1 MRILMMFLTPLMKK
15 FVGLLLAIFVLFTTL
30 GGVQA
35 ALFSDVPDS
44 HANFTAIEFLRN
56 RGIINGYEDGTFKPD
71 RAVSRAEF
79 LKIVLLSSGNPVM
92 AGDLDRSGFSDVSLS
107 AWYVGFVNRALA
119 LGVASG
125 YPDGLFRPD
134 RTVSR
139 IEAVK
144 MMLRS
149 NRITESSLSSEASFS
164 DIDTG
169 SWAVPYARFAQVA
182 RLFDAIPGNLM
193 RPNEAMTRAQVA
205 EMVYRFYQY
214 RPDLLPASIVP
225 TTPIPSTPTAPTSPT
240 AVSTAPTS
248 ESLRIS
254 SLTVTPEAP
263 NVTAGCASTVYY
275 TFIGRIVTNASVGTF
290 VYHWEGENGYRSADQ
305 TFTTTAS
312 VSDYNFRHDASSPG
326 SGVYNVWRRLY
337 IGAPY
342 NNVSPA
348 ASVTI
353 DCSHSTVSSPPPA
366 ASTPMLVT
374 SVSLGASGR
383 TEATAL
389 CSATTN
395 VVVKGGLT
403 TNGQPGTIRYYYDLG
418 DGRHSPEM
426 TYTFAAGETGIGT
439 SVINYSA
446 AYNTNHIAHRGAIR
460 LVVTAPNSMTS
471 GGVNYNLRCADSDLP
486 TSHRVVTASFT
497 AQQPGVR
504 DGTWV
509 CGATNNFTL
518 RGRLTLA
525 TPPAGGRIAYN
536 WLFNTGATSPT
547 QTIDVTAASTNPIV
561 LPDYIWSIPASAG
574 EGAYTAWLNV
584 LTPNAV
590 VSDSWSITKPRC
602 FSL

>member
-1 MRILMMFLTPLMKK
+1 MFLIPLMKK
-15 FVGLLLAIFVLFTTL
+15 FVGFLLAVLVLFTSA
-30 GGVQA
+30 GVTQA
-35 ALFSDVPDS
+35 SVFSDVSDS
-44 HANFTAIEFLRN
+44 HPNFTAIQFLRS

-79 LKIVLLSSGNPVM
+79 LKIVLLSSGNPILT
-92 AGDLDRSGFSDVSLS
+92 GDLDRSGFSDVLLS
-107 AWYVGFVNRALA
+107 AWYAGYVNRALA

-149 NRITESSLSSEASFS
+149 NRITEASLSTDASFS
-164 DIDTG
+164 DIESG
-169 SWAVPYARFAQVA
+169 SWAIPYARFAQVA
-182 RLFDAIPGNLM
+182 HLFDALPGNLM
-193 RPNEAMTRAQVA
+193 HPNEAMTRAQVA

-214 RPDLLPASIVP
+214 RPDLLPAAPLP
-225 TTPIPSTPTAPTSPT
+225 TTPATTTPTASPSASPT
-240 AVSTAPTS
+240 VAPTTPTS

-263 NVTAGCASTVYY
+263 NVSAGCASTVYY
-275 TFIGRIVTNASVGTF
+275 TFIGRIVTNGSVGTF
-290 VYHWEGENGYRSADQ
+290 AYHWEGENSYRSADQ
-305 TFTTTAS
+305 SFTTTAG
-312 VSDYNFRHDASSPG
+312 VSDYNFRHDAGSPG
-326 SGVYNVWRRLY
+326 TGVYNAWRRLY
-337 IGAPY
+337 VGAPY
-342 NNVSPA
+342 NNVSSA
-348 ASVTI
+348 ATISI
-353 DCSHSTVSSPPPA
+353 DCSHSTVTSPTPPA
-366 ASTPMLVT
+366 SSSMLVT
-374 SVSLGASGR
+374 SVGLSASGP
-383 TEATAL
+383 TEARAL

-395 VVVKGGLT
+395 VAVKGGLS

-418 DGRHSPEM
+418 DGRRSPER
-426 TYTFAAGETGIGT
+426 TYTFAVGESSIGT

-446 AYNTNHIAHRGAIR
+446 SYDTNHVARSGSIR
-460 LVVTAPNSMTS
+460 LVVTSPNNMSS
-471 GGVNYNLRCADSDLP
+471 GGVSYNLRCADSDLP
-486 TSHRVVTASFT
+486 TSHRVTAASFT

-547 QTIDVTAASTNPIV
+547 QTIDVSTTLTNPIV
-561 LPDYIWSIPASAG
+561 LPDYIWSIPASAS
-574 EGAYTAWLNV
+574 EGAYIAWLNV
-584 LTPNAV
+584 LTPNAL

>member
-1 MRILMMFLTPLMKK
+1 MFLIPHMKK
-15 FVGLLLAIFVLFTTL
+15 FVGFLLAIFVLFTL
-30 GGVQA
+30 SGVTQA
-35 ALFSDVPDS
+35 SVFSDVPDS
-44 HANFTAIEFLRN
+44 HAHYTAIEFLRS

-71 RAVSRAEF
+71 RSVSRAEF
-79 LKIVLLSSGNPVM
+79 LKIVLLSSGNPILT
-92 AGDLDRSGFSDVSLS
+92 GDLDRSGFTDVSLS
-107 AWYVGFVNRALA
+107 AWYAGYVNRALA

-144 MMLRS
+144 MILRS
-149 NRITESSLSSEASFS
+149 NRITEASLSSEASFS
-164 DIDTG
+164 DIDAG
-169 SWAVPYARFAQVA
+169 SWAVPYARFAQA
-182 RLFDAIPGNLM
+182 AHLFDVIPGNLM

-214 RPDLLPASIVP
+214 RPDLLPVSP
-225 TTPIPSTPTAPTSPT
+225 LPTSPSTITPTVT
-240 AVSTAPTS
+240 ATAPTS

-263 NVTAGCASTVYY
+263 NVSAGCASTVYY
-275 TFIGRIVTNASVGTF
+275 TFIGRIVTNGSVGTF
-290 VYHWEGENGYRSADQ
+290 SYHWEGENSYRSADES
-305 TFTTTAS
+305 FTTTAG
-312 VSDYNFRHDASSPG
+312 VSDYDFRHDASSPG
-326 SGVYNVWRRLY
+326 TGVYNAWRRLY

-342 NNVSPA
+342 NNVSS
-348 ASVTI
+348 ASTI
-353 DCSHSTVSSPPPA
+353 TVDCSHSTVSSPMP
-366 ASTPMLVT
+366 SSSSSLLVT
-374 SVSLGASGR
+374 SVSLGASGP
-383 TEATAL
+383 TEARAL
-389 CSATTN
+389 CAATT
-395 VVVKGGLT
+395 VVAVKGGLT

-418 DGRHSPEM
+418 DGRRSTEM

-439 SVINYSA
+439 TVINYSA
-446 AYNTNHIAHRGAIR
+446 SYNTNHVARSGAIR
-460 LVVTAPNSMTS
+460 LVVISPNSMSS

-486 TSHRVVTASFT
+486 TTHHIDAASFT

-525 TPPAGGRIAYN
+525 APPAGGRIAYN

-547 QTIDVTAASTNPIV
+547 QTIDVTTTSTNPIV

-574 EGAYTAWLNV
+574 EGTYTAWLNV
-584 LTPNAV
+584 LTPNGL